1 MGKRSRTGAREEA
14 GAVLRPPAEPRAL
27 SYRWVLAALCLAA
40 CAAYYPALNGPFL
53 FDDLNLEQFLQAP
66 PPVGVLIHRIARL
79 VTNLSFLAE
88 TNIAGLNP
96 KSFHLTNLLLHLLN
110 GVLVWRI
117 LETMLSRRAAL
128 AASDRLAAAAGA
140 GLFLLHPLAT
150 ESVAYISSRSEL
162 LCALFAYLAFLVFLR
177 SSPDGEMPLG
187 RALAVTALLALGA
200 VSKEP
205 AVAIAGVFVVFDLLD
220 GGALSMRPLLRRWKL
235 YAPMLAAAGLLGFRL
250 YRTLSREG
258 TAGASARHAPLDYLL
273 TQFEVIWHYFR
284 LIVWPF
290 GQNLDH
296 AYPVV
301 QAPGGIGVWLG
312 MAALAGLL
320 AVAWRFRRSYPL
332 ALFGLLF
339 LLILLAP
346 TSSILPIDDAM
357 AERRLYL
364 GFPGVA
370 MIAAEFLRRL
380 RPSFTTIAAT
390 GAVLLALAGLTW
402 RRAEL
407 YTAAIPMWEDSVSAN
422 PRNSRA
428 WFHLGF
434 AYYVEG
440 RCADAARAY
449 ERGAALMP
457 KPDYTLLVDWATA
470 LECEGRLDLAEA
482 KLRQAAA
489 LERHSKGLAILGRVL
504 AKKGD
509 LEQALQVL
517 NEALQINPSDSD
529 ALAYRGNVRLLRNEP
544 SAALADY
551 EAALRLQ
558 PGDSAALKGRQSALR
573 ALGRS
578 Q

>member
-1 MGKRSRTGAREEA
+1 MGKRSRSPIREAAPAALQPSA
-14 GAVLRPPAEPRAL
+14 GPREL
-27 SYRWVLAALCLAA
+27 PWGWIIAALCLIA
-40 CAAYYPALNGPFL
+40 CASYFPALNGPFL
-53 FDDLNLEQFLQAP
+53 FDDLGLEPFLQSP
-66 PPVGVLIHRIARL
+66 PPIGLLFQRVARL

-88 TNIAGLNP
+88 VRIAGLNP
-96 KSFHLTNLLLHLLN
+96 KSFHVTSLLLHLLN
-110 GVLVWRI
+110 GLLVWRI
-117 LETMLSRRAAL
+117 LETLLSRRGAL
-128 AASDRLAAAAGA
+128 TPSHRMAAAAGA

-162 LCALFAYLAFLVFLR
+162 LCALFAYLAFFLFVQV
-177 SSPDGEMPLG
+177 PAGQPMPWS

-205 AVAIAGVFVVFDLLD
+205 AVAIAGVFVAFGLLD
-220 GGALSMRPLLRRWKL
+220 GEALSFRPLLRRWKL
-235 YAPMLAAAGLLGFRL
+235 YAPMLAAAGVVGFRL
-250 YRTLSREG
+250 YSTLSREG
-258 TAGASARHAPLDYLL
+258 TAGTSARHAPLDYLL
-273 TQFEVIWHYFR
+273 TQFEVVWHYFR
-284 LIVWPF
+284 LIVLPF

-301 QAPGGIGVWLG
+301 KAPGGMGVWLG
-312 MAALAGLL
+312 LAALAAVL
-320 AVAWRFRRSYPL
+320 AAAWRVRREYPL

-346 TSSILPIDDAM
+346 TSSIIPIDDAM

-380 RPSFTTIAAT
+380 RPSLSAFAAIS
-390 GAVLLALAGLTW
+390 AVLLALAVLTW

-407 YTAAIPMWEDSVSAN
+407 YTAAVPMWEDSVAAN

-434 AYYVEG
+434 AYYADG

-449 ERGAALMP
+449 EKGASLNP

-470 LECEGRLDLAEA
+470 LECEGRLGEAEA
-482 KLRQAAA
+482 KLREAMK
-489 LERHSKGLAILGRVL
+489 LERNSHGTAILGRVL
-504 AKKGD
+504 ARKGELD
-509 LEQALQVL
+509 RALEVL
-517 NEALQINPSDSD
+517 NEALQINPSNAD

-544 SAALADY
+544 AEALADY

-558 PGDSAALKGRQSALR
+558 PGDSAALKGRQAALR
-573 ALGRS
+573 ALGRH

>member
-1 MGKRSRTGAREEA
+1 MGRRSRSPSREA
-14 GAVLRPPAEPRAL
+14 AQAAPRPSSGSRAFP
-27 SYRWVLAALCLAA
+27 WGWITAALCVAA
-40 CAAYYPALNGPFL
+40 CAAYFPALDGPFL
-53 FDDLNLEQFLQAP
+53 FDDQSLELFLQSP
-66 PPVGVLIHRIARL
+66 PPVGNLVHRFARL

-88 TNIAGLNP
+88 GSLAGVNP
-96 KSFHLTNLLLHLLN
+96 RSFHATNLLLHLLN
-110 GVLVWRI
+110 GLLVWRI
-117 LETMLSRRAAL
+117 LEALLARRGAL
-128 AASDRLAAAAGA
+128 NVSGRLAAAAGA

-162 LCALFAYLAFLVFLR
+162 LCALFAYLSFLLFLR
-177 SSPDGEMPLG
+177 APAGEEMSWG
-187 RALAVTALLALGA
+187 RALAVTVLLALGA

-205 AVAIAGVFVVFDLLD
+205 AVAMAGVFVAFDLL
-220 GGALSMRPLLRRWKL
+220 GEETLSIRPLRRRWKL
-235 YAPMLAAAGLLGFRL
+235 YAPMLAAAALVGFRL
-250 YRTLSREG
+250 YSILSREG

-273 TQFEVIWHYFR
+273 TEFEVVWRYFL
-284 LIVWPF
+284 LILWPA

-301 QAPGGIGVWLG
+301 KAPGGIGVWVGL
-312 MAALAGLL
+312 AALAALLGL
-320 AVAWRFRRSYPL
+320 AWRYRRQYPL

-346 TSSILPIDDAM
+346 TSSIIPIDDAM

-380 RPSFTTIAAT
+380 RPSLSTFAAT
-390 GAVLLALAGLTW
+390 GAVLLVLAGLTW
-402 RRAEL
+402 RRAQL
-407 YTAAIPMWEDSVSAN
+407 YTAAIPMWEDSVAAN

-434 AYYVEG
+434 AYYAEG

-449 ERGAALMP
+449 EKGAALNP
-457 KPDYTLLVDWATA
+457 EPDYTLLVDWATA
-470 LECEGRLDLAEA
+470 LECEGRLGEAEA
-482 KLRQAAA
+482 KLRQAGK
-489 LERHSKGLAILGRVL
+489 LERNSHGTAILGRVL
-504 AKKGD
+504 ARKGD
-509 LEQALQVL
+509 LDGALAAL
-517 NEALQINPSDSD
+517 NEAVQIAPDNAD
-529 ALAYRGNVRLLRNEP
+529 ALVYRGNVRLLRNEP
-544 SAALADY
+544 AEALADY

-578 Q
+578 R

>member
-1 MGKRSRTGAREEA
+1 MGKRSRSVSREAAPAVPQASA
-14 GAVLRPPAEPRAL
+14 GPRNFPWGWL
-27 SYRWVLAALCLAA
+27 IAALGLVTF
-40 CAAYYPALNGPFL
+40 AAYFPALNGPFL
-53 FDDLNLEQFLQAP
+53 FDDQGLEPFLQAP
-66 PPVGVLIHRIARL
+66 PPIGLLIRRVARL

-88 TNIAGLNP
+88 VRIAGLNP
-96 KSFHLTNLLLHLLN
+96 KIFHATNLLLHLLN
-110 GVLVWRI
+110 GLLVWRI
-117 LETMLSRRAAL
+117 LETLLSRRSTL
-128 AASDRLAAAAGA
+128 SLSDRLAAAAGA

-162 LCALFAYLAFLVFLR
+162 LCALFAYLAFLLFLR
-177 SSPDGEMPLG
+177 APAGQPMPWS
-187 RALAVTALLALGA
+187 RALAVTVLLALGA

-205 AVAIAGVFVVFDLLD
+205 AVAIVGVFAVYDLLD
-220 GGALSMRPLLRRWKL
+220 GGTLSIQPLLRRWKL
-235 YAPMLAAAGLLGFRL
+235 YVPMLAAAGLVGFRL
-250 YRTLSREG
+250 YTTLSREG

-273 TQFEVIWHYFR
+273 TQFEVIWQYFR
-284 LIVWPF
+284 LIVLPF

-296 AYPVV
+296 DYPVV
-301 QAPGGIGVWLG
+301 KAPGGIGVWLG
-312 MAALAGLL
+312 LVALA
-320 AVAWRFRRSYPL
+320 AVLVLAWRLRREYPL

-346 TSSILPIDDAM
+346 TSSIIPIDDAM

-370 MIAAEFLRRL
+370 MIAAEFLGRL
-380 RPSFTTIAAT
+380 RPSSTTITAV

-407 YTAAIPMWEDSVSAN
+407 YTAAVPMWEDSVSAN

-434 AYYVEG
+434 AYYTEG

-449 ERGAALMP
+449 EKGAALNP

-470 LECEGRLDLAEA
+470 LECEGRLGEAEA
-482 KLRQAAA
+482 KLREAMK
-489 LERHSKGLAILGRVL
+489 LERHSHGTAILGRVL
-504 AKKGD
+504 ARKGELD
-509 LEQALQVL
+509 RALEVL
-517 NEALQINPSDSD
+517 NEAVRIDPSNAD
-529 ALAYRGNVRLLRNEP
+529 ALAFRGNVRLLRNEP
-544 SAALADY
+544 AEALADY